1 MIASIKIS
9 VDLNKLVDN
18 CGITESITLGDL

>member
-1 MIASIKIS
+1 MIESIKIS
-9 VDLNKLVDN
+9 VDLNKFVDN